1 LILKY
6 EEQSIG
12 IVRNPYERLVSMYF
26 GSLNYIGFDKWI
38 EQNKPEKQVILFKD
52 CDILVRFEAWE
63 EELKFHNLHPKD
75 TSILDDEQITPMW
88 DRWYT
93 IKSKTLVYGLYY
105 EDIETYGYSF

>member
-1 LILKY
+1 MILKY

-26 GSLNYIGFDKWI
+26 QSLNYIGFDKWI
-38 EQNKPEKQVILFKD
+38 EENTPEKQIVLYKD

-63 EELKFHNLHPKD
+63 NELNFHNLHPKD
-75 TSILDDEQITPMW
+75 TSILQDESITPMW

-93 IKSKTLVYGLYY
+93 IKTKTLVYRLYY